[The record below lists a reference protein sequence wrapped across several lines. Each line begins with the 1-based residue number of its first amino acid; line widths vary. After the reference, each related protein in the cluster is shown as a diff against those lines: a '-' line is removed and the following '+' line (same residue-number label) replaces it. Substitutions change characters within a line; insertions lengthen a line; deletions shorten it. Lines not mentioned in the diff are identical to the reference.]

1 MKFREEYGTGGC
13 YFITRK
19 KIYIPGA
26 SVVRHVGRTAA
37 FSSLRARAH
46 VLDNIFLTFFSHFFT
61 LLPPQARFIV
71 MEQSVFFNFFIII
84 SLPGNYIK
92 RIQYFRCR
100 PDDNRWPTS
109 FSLLARCRRFRNQ
122 CRRL

>member
-61 LLPPQARFIV
+61 LLPPRRDLLLW
-71 MEQSVFFNFFIII
+71 SKVFFLIF
-84 SLPGNYIK
+84 LLL
-92 RIQYFRCR
+92 FRYR
-100 PDDNRWPTS
+100 GIT
-109 FSLLARCRRFRNQ
+109 
-122 CRRL
+122 